1 LAGKPEIVQE
11 AGGRIFMDADKK
23 RTIEARLGQQ
33 RQELILKRL
42 GIEESWQNLHL
53 NEIELAEKATNESL
67 AAGLTQLDAQDK
79 RKIEAID
86 HALSRIQSELYDIC
100 ENCGG
105 TISEKRL
112 DAVPWTTLCIDCAA
126 ELERINNRTV

>member
-1 LAGKPEIVQE
+1 
-11 AGGRIFMDADKK
+11 MDADKK
-23 RTIEARLGQQ
+23 RTIEARLRQQ
-33 RQELILKRL
+33 RQELILRRL